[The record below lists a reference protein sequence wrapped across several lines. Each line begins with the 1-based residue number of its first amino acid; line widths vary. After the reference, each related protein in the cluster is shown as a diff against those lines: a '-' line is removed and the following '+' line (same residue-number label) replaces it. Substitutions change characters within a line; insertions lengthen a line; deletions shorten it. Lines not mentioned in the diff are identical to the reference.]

1 MPTSNESPLQHPPY
15 PTTTTTTTAA
25 AASVPSSPT
34 ATTANTVTTHP
45 PPPPSLVASTA
56 AAAASAEP
64 TTILTPGSGPPTT
77 CHPWRHRPKVLV
89 VEDNVMY
96 RRISMRC
103 LERLGCD
110 FDMACDGLEAVAWMK
125 QHQYDLILMDISIPK
140 LDGMAATRK
149 LRQYDQHTP
158 VVSMTANYSDLDIQ
172 NYVGS
177 GMSDLLPKPFD
188 QHKLYDI
195 LKQHCAHLI

>member
-1 MPTSNESPLQHPPY
+1 
-15 PTTTTTTTAA
+15 
-25 AASVPSSPT
+25 
-34 ATTANTVTTHP
+34 
-45 PPPPSLVASTA
+45 
-56 AAAASAEP
+56 
-64 TTILTPGSGPPTT
+64 
-77 CHPWRHRPKVLV
+77 VLV

-103 LERLGCD
+103 LQRLGCD
-110 FDMACDGLEAVAWMK
+110 FDLACDGLEAVSCMK
-125 QHQYDLILMDISIPK
+125 TSQYDLILMDISIPK

-158 VVSMTANYSDLDIQ
+158 VVSMTANYSDHDIE

-195 LKQHCAHLI
+195 LKQHCAHLV